1 MTLKVHG
8 QRIASAIQAKAAPQ
22 SSPPV
27 ASIARSLDAP
37 SGAEE
42 GSLAMQVERAG
53 RFGHDFSR
61 LKVQSRGLAPIA
73 SEVPAGAGSAGRQ
86 AIVGGGGVIQCHGKR
101 GGRKKGLTDRQ
112 KEAGLN
118 VSKAFDLYDIGV
130 GRIPHNAGGIA
141 AGGSG
146 RAETHAH
153 GNQVAISA
161 AATNAVESGLVESRQ
176 DPQSSVVRSKI
187 AGQERE
193 ERLQEKELEKE
204 TGGIV
209 TEKDEAREKF
219 NPKNAQK
226 GRQRAKKKEEAEAAD
241 EQRERERIAASMQSK
256 PKSEEEIAEEQKA
269 KAAAEAEKAQHD
281 RAYFNFTDKGVDL
294 PGYYQGLPDPG
305 GRRRQAA
312 EKKAKQRRKKKGS
325 DSEDE
330 SD

>member
-1 MTLKVHG
+1 
-8 QRIASAIQAKAAPQ
+8 KAAPQ

-27 ASIARSLDAP
+27 ASTARPLASR

-42 GSLAMQVERAG
+42 GSSLALQVERAG
-53 RFGHDFSR
+53 RLGHDFSR
-61 LKVQSRGLAPIA
+61 LKVQARGLAPIA
-73 SEVPAGAGSAGRQ
+73 SEVPAGAGSASPGRQ

-176 DPQSSVVRSKI
+176 DLQSSVVRSKI

-226 GRQRAKKKEEAEAAD
+226 G
-241 EQRERERIAASMQSK
+241 
-256 PKSEEEIAEEQKA
+256 
-269 KAAAEAEKAQHD
+269 
-281 RAYFNFTDKGVDL
+281 
-294 PGYYQGLPDPG
+294 
-305 GRRRQAA
+305 
-312 EKKAKQRRKKKGS
+312 
-325 DSEDE
+325 
-330 SD
+330 